1 MLNAFA
7 AHIQTGAP
15 LVADGRE
22 GINGLTLSN
31 AIHLSSWLGETVT
44 LPIDEKKF
52 LNLLN
57 ERRAHS
63 RLKEDTDVVMD
74 TASSYGGGAK

>member
-1 MLNAFA
+1 M
-7 AHIQTGAP
+7 
-15 LVADGRE
+15 
-22 GINGLTLSN
+22 
-31 AIHLSSWLGETVT
+31 
-44 LPIDEKKF
+44 PIDEKKF

>member
-1 MLNAFA
+1 M
-7 AHIQTGAP
+7 
-15 LVADGRE
+15 
-22 GINGLTLSN
+22 
-31 AIHLSSWLGETVT
+31 HLSSWLGETVT